1 MKQETRQA
9 KREKLWIDALERK
22 LDKQGLLSRE
32 QAAMQAQ
39 APINWANS
47 LEDYDVAI
55 ADVKAF
61 LESIAPYINIDDND
75 TDLALENDDYEQ
87 AEYAVE
93 NLETSE
99 SRFFERLFKLH
110 DIGFTSYDI
119 YSVYRERLRELEAAR
134 YRRDRIRP
142 DDRLQNHSV
151 ATVYTRASLP
161 IDILADISERHAKF
175 KRDKIE
181 QEETLAG
188 IAAPLMERPIIDKYS
203 AKYDDL
209 AEYDSKQVVLTHL
222 GFYKP
227 LKAQTAHVTPLCP
240 IPVDIDADI
249 RKPKFL
255 PK

>member
-22 LDKQGLLSRE
+22 LDKQGLLARA
-32 QAAMQAQ
+32 QAATQAQ

-47 LEDYDVAI
+47 LEDYDTAI
-55 ADVKAF
+55 KDVKAF
-61 LESIAPYINIDDND
+61 LQSIAPYIDMEDSN
-75 TDLALENDDYEQ
+75 TDLALENEDYEA
-87 AEYAVE
+87 AENAVE

-119 YSVYRERLRELEAAR
+119 YSTYRERLRELEAAR

-142 DDRLQNHSV
+142 DDRLQNHSI
-151 ATVYTRASLP
+151 ATAYTKSSLP
-161 IDILADISERHAKF
+161 IDILADIAERHTRF
-175 KRDKIE
+175 ERDKME
-181 QEETLAG
+181 QENVLAD
-188 IAAPLMERPIIDKYS
+188 IAAPLMKRPTIDKFS
-203 AKYDDL
+203 SKYDDL

-227 LKAQTAHVTPLCP
+227 LTDHKPLSEYP
-240 IPVDIDADI
+240 HTKLWDDYFD
-249 RKPKFL
+249 
-255 PK
+255 

>member
-1 MKQETRQA
+1 MKQETRQM

-22 LDKQGLLSRE
+22 LDKQGLLARE

-47 LEDYDVAI
+47 LEDYDAAI
-55 ADVKAF
+55 NDVRAF

-75 TDLALENDDYEQ
+75 TDLALENDEYEQ
-87 AEYAVE
+87 AEYAIE

-119 YSVYRERLRELEAAR
+119 YSTYRERLRELEAAR

-142 DDRLQNHSV
+142 EDRLQNHSI
-151 ATVYTRASLP
+151 AIAYTKSSLP
-161 IDILADISERHAKF
+161 IDILADIKERHIRF
-175 KRDKIE
+175 ERDKME
-181 QEETLAG
+181 QENVLATLAT
-188 IAAPLMERPIIDKYS
+188 PLMERPIMDRFN
-203 AKYDDL
+203 AKYDDSSD
-209 AEYDSKQVVLTHL
+209 YDSKQVVLTHL

-227 LKAQTAHVTPLCP
+227 LTDHKPLSEYP
-240 IPVDIDADI
+240 HTKLWDGYFD
-249 RKPKFL
+249 
-255 PK
+255 